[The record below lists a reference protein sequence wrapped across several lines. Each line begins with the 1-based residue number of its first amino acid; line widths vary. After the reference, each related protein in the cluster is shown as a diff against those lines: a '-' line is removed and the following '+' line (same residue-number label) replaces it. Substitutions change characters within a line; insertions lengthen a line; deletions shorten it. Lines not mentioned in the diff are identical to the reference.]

1 MNMKKMM
8 LAVAATLA
16 GTVMAD
22 VSVENVKCVQRYPWN
37 GLVDIEYTIACD
49 DPEADVY
56 VNPVAYDG
64 DRRLTLFPSAFT
76 GDGATNT
83 VKAGRHKMVWDAK
96 KDFGTFSSANFQIKM
111 YAGKRLS
118 RYVVVD
124 LSSGP
129 NSTDYPIRLSHVG
142 PDLSDDTCRTT
153 ELWLR
158 LVPPGEFWMGSP
170 ADELGR
176 ENDEDLHHVTFTKPF
191 YIGVFEVTMK
201 QWELVMNWWDYNPL
215 FRNSANHDIRPVTN
229 QRFFYMRGNF
239 NPNAASGFSSDSFI
253 SKLRSRTK
261 AGAFDLPTESR
272 WEYACR
278 AGTTTALYNGR
289 NLTET
294 TVSAALAEIA
304 AYYGNR
310 YNDAYY
316 NDNSVA
322 VGTTPVGSFRPNA
335 LGLYDMLGN
344 VWETCRDGLASEQI
358 SGSGTEDV
366 TDPVA
371 LGGTEQYRFHVVR
384 GGCWMGATREN
395 RAAERAYGDK
405 NNSNNLQGFR
415 VCAEAEF

>member
-1 MNMKKMM
+1 MKKM
-8 LAVAATLA
+8 LLVAAMTLA
-16 GTVMAD
+16 GSVMAD
-22 VSVENVKCVQRYPWN
+22 VSVEDVKCTQRYPWN

-96 KDFGTFSSANFQIKM
+96 KDFGTFSSANFQIKL

-191 YIGVFEVTMK
+191 YIGVFEVTIK
-201 QWELVMNWWDYNPL
+201 QWDLVSSYRDYNPQ
-215 FRNSANHDIRPVTN
+215 FHSSGNNGIRPVNN
-229 QRFFYMRGNF
+229 QRCAYMRGN
-239 NPNAASGFSSDSFI
+239 NRPNAATGFDPNYFI
-253 SKLRSRTK
+253 GKLRSRTRS
-261 AGAFDLPTESR
+261 GAFDLPTESR

-278 AGTTTALYNGR
+278 AGTVTALYNGR
-289 NLTET
+289 NLTDT

-310 YNDAYY
+310 YNDASY
-316 NDNSVA
+316 NDDSIA

-344 VWETCRDGLASEQI
+344 VWEICRDGLVSNET
-358 SGSGTEDV
+358 SGLGTDDV
-366 TDPVA
+366 IDPEA
-371 LGGTEQYRFHVVR
+371 LGGTDECGKFVAR
-384 GGCWMGATREN
+384 GGCWRSIAREN
-395 RAAERAYGDK
+395 RAANRDRCTYDGA
-405 NNSNNLQGFR
+405 NVHIGFR